1 MIAYNSRIWSAN
13 PLYDSGAKRRGK
25 CSKRSFTYPEAN
37 GIAEQYIDRVVIQ
50 FGKFNAY
57 YCAQHQSWHV
67 GHNGKRKAILKTLNS
82 MIMRD

>member
-1 MIAYNSRIWSAN
+1 VITYNSRIWSAN
-13 PLYDSGAKRRGK
+13 PLYDSDTKRRGK
-25 CSKRSFTYPEAN
+25 CLKRSFTYPEATD
-37 GIAEQYIDRVVIQ
+37 IAEQYINRVVMQ

-67 GHNGKRKAILKTLNS
+67 GHYGKRKAILKTLNS